1 MKTKAKKPLLLL
13 VDDSPG
19 FIILTENEGYKTQ
32 CLAKGAV
39 GYVIKSPSLSEVK
52 KIIEDAADR
61 MKK

>member
-39 GYVIKSPSLSEVK
+39 GYVIKSPALLEVK
-52 KIIEDAADR
+52 KIIEEEIGR
-61 MKK
+61 MKR